1 MFLGN
6 REREIG
12 SGASGAVVG
21 YDFDG
26 RVAQISYCL
35 PGSKQPETVSQVAG
49 EEQFLIPAL
58 LARCTDRDLWLY
70 GKEAEESVERGEAL
84 PVTDLLEKASL
95 KETVF
100 FGRTIL

>member
-26 RVAQISYCL
+26 RGAQISYCL

-49 EEQFLIPAL
+49 EGAPIGI
-58 LARCTDRDLWLY
+58 CGCM
-70 GKEAEESVERGEAL
+70 GKRRKKAWRG
-84 PVTDLLEKASL
+84 
-95 KETVF
+95 
-100 FGRTIL
+100 GRLFP